1 MSGRWP
7 VAECPTTWD
16 AATVLDS
23 GSDARKAIKPSP
35 GFLGY
40 TLAVAVSFL
49 ALVIELGLF
58 AAFDSDPYWGF
69 GDTALLVLFAGLL
82 PAAIIGSTGAA
93 IVNLATRRASS
104 QWPAVALAGLLGLL
118 AGLLVWPDDLVL
130 SALLALDAAGGRL
143 AVFLC
148 SDGRLRAEA

>member
-1 MSGRWP
+1 M
-7 VAECPTTWD
+7 
-16 AATVLDS
+16 LHS

-58 AAFDSDPYWGF
+58 AAFDSEPYWGF
-69 GDTALLVLFAGLL
+69 VDTALLVLFAGLV

-93 IVNLATRRASS
+93 VVHLATRRASS

-143 AVFLC
+143 AVFPLQRRGAR
-148 SDGRLRAEA
+148 SEA